1 MVTDNCELAVTSAK
15 SFEVS
20 VMLVAVV
27 LAVTGASWFSWR
39 LAMVTAP
46 SVEMISSV
54 AASGALSKAT
64 VA

>member
-1 MVTDNCELAVTSAK
+1 MVTDNCELAFTPAV

-20 VMLVAVV
+20 EMLVAVV
-27 LAVTGASWFSWR
+27 LAVTGAFWFSWR

-54 AASGALSKAT
+54 AAAGALSKAK